1 MEYLEGLTLRKA
13 LQLRAKKGQRFGLE
27 ELEAIVGRI
36 VRGLQRMGRAFP
48 HGNLKPSNVFILP
61 ERVAVTDGFELSAF
75 SAPKWRQRLKDSTYL
90 APELRSGEG
99 ELSRR
104 ADVYSLGLII
114 EQMRFGDAADRG
126 EVSVDIDVG
135 IQTLCRRATA
145 ERAEDRYPSV
155 EALSEDFQTLVDT
168 GELMDESAEQT
179 RIEPDPTTEETVR
192 DPNVPP
198 VVSGTSTVTEAAS
211 EPTHP
216 SAGSPDQG
224 SPAGAAGA
232 GSGGGDGSGG
242 DGSNASPS
250 AGNGGGPS
258 DDPAPHWVI
267 GGVMIALVVVAIAVL
282 QFDFGSEEPI
292 EIVPADEIDAGAV
305 AQRADVQPETMR
317 FQEDELEASAGGAD
331 AGSPDAAA
339 KEFAKQAADADPE
352 VDAESAVAQRDD
364 EEASGGS
371 GPPST
376 LDDDGPAGAA
386 AGGSG
391 GDKPAHRTD
400 CPSGMALVKAGSG
413 NYCIDRYEYPGKG
426 QMPRVNVTWF
436 GAQKLCEERQARLCT
451 LNEFQRACGRTY
463 PWGDDWDP
471 DRCNTA
477 DADGF
482 ARQLQPAGARDRCR
496 SWPGTYDMVGNV
508 AEWVEE
514 QRIVGGGFDSGPQ
527 VATCRYVSK
536 KAPGRGAPN
545 VGFRCCAAPD

>member
-1 MEYLEGLTLRKA
+1 
-13 LQLRAKKGQRFGLE
+13 
-27 ELEAIVGRI
+27 
-36 VRGLQRMGRAFP
+36 
-48 HGNLKPSNVFILP
+48 
-61 ERVAVTDGFELSAF
+61 
-75 SAPKWRQRLKDSTYL
+75 
-90 APELRSGEG
+90 
-99 ELSRR
+99 
-104 ADVYSLGLII
+104 
-114 EQMRFGDAADRG
+114 
-126 EVSVDIDVG
+126 
-135 IQTLCRRATA
+135 
-145 ERAEDRYPSV
+145 
-155 EALSEDFQTLVDT
+155 
-168 GELMDESAEQT
+168 
-179 RIEPDPTTEETVR
+179 
-192 DPNVPP
+192 
-198 VVSGTSTVTEAAS
+198 
-211 EPTHP
+211 
-216 SAGSPDQG
+216 
-224 SPAGAAGA
+224 
-232 GSGGGDGSGG
+232 
-242 DGSNASPS
+242 
-250 AGNGGGPS
+250 
-258 DDPAPHWVI
+258 VI

-305 AQRADVQPETMR
+305 AQRADAKPETMR

-331 AGSPDAAA
+331 AGSPDASA

-352 VDAESAVAQRDD
+352 VDSESAVAQRDD

-391 GDKPAHRTD
+391 GEKPAHRTD

-436 GAQKLCEERQARLCT
+436 GAQKLCEEREARLCT
-451 LNEFQRACGRTY
+451 LNEFQRACGRKY
-463 PWGDDWDP
+463 PWGNDWDP

-482 ARQLQPAGARDRCR
+482 ARQLQPTGSRQRCR

>member
-1 MEYLEGLTLRKA
+1 
-13 LQLRAKKGQRFGLE
+13 
-27 ELEAIVGRI
+27 
-36 VRGLQRMGRAFP
+36 
-48 HGNLKPSNVFILP
+48 
-61 ERVAVTDGFELSAF
+61 
-75 SAPKWRQRLKDSTYL
+75 
-90 APELRSGEG
+90 
-99 ELSRR
+99 
-104 ADVYSLGLII
+104 
-114 EQMRFGDAADRG
+114 
-126 EVSVDIDVG
+126 
-135 IQTLCRRATA
+135 
-145 ERAEDRYPSV
+145 
-155 EALSEDFQTLVDT
+155 
-168 GELMDESAEQT
+168 
-179 RIEPDPTTEETVR
+179 
-192 DPNVPP
+192 
-198 VVSGTSTVTEAAS
+198 
-211 EPTHP
+211 
-216 SAGSPDQG
+216 
-224 SPAGAAGA
+224 
-232 GSGGGDGSGG
+232 
-242 DGSNASPS
+242 
-250 AGNGGGPS
+250 
-258 DDPAPHWVI
+258 VI
-267 GGVMIALVVVAIAVL
+267 GGVMIALVVLAITVV
-282 QFDFGSEEPI
+282 QVDFGSDEPI
-292 EIVPADEIDAGAV
+292 EIVPADEADAGAV

-317 FQEDELEASAGGAD
+317 FQEDELEATAAGAD
-331 AGSPDAAA
+331 AGAPDASKRRA
-339 KEFAKQAADADPE
+339 AADSGSKEGADTE
-352 VDAESAVAQRDD
+352 DAPPDD
-364 EEASGGS
+364 EAAAGGS
-371 GPPST
+371 GPPTT
-376 LDDDGPAGAA
+376 LDDEGPGGAA

-391 GDKPAHRTD
+391 GEKPAQGTD